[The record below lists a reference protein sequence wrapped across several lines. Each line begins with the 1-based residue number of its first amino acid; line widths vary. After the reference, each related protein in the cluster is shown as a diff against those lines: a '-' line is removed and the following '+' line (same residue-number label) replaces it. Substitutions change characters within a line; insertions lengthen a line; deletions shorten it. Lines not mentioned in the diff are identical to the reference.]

1 MYEFVSRLR
10 WRVRATRL
18 SALFLVSMLLALP
31 DAEAEPARVLSLGG
45 AITEIVYALEAGTS
59 IVATDLSSTWPAA
72 ARALPKVGYFRTLT
86 IEPLL
91 ALSPDLV
98 LASEHA
104 GPADVLD
111 RIAAAG
117 VRVVRVP
124 DAPSTSGITAKIE
137 TIAAALNRVE
147 AGKVL
152 AARVDSSLADARRQL
167 PMPASSPGVVFLL
180 SAGPQGLMAAGKD
193 TAADALIGLLG
204 ARNLFADHP
213 GYAPVSA
220 EALAGHPPK
229 FVLVSARSLTA
240 LGGPDA
246 VLALPGLATSG
257 LGAQHVIAVDDLAV
271 LGFGPRL
278 PAGLV
283 EIASR
288 MDSAR

>member
-1 MYEFVSRLR
+1 MYKSASRLPR
-10 WRVRATRL
+10 RRAARL
-18 SALFLVSMLLALP
+18 AVLFFAPLLLVLP
-31 DAEAEPARVLSLGG
+31 RAQAEPTRVLTLGG
-45 AITEIVYALEAGTS
+45 AITEIVYALDAGAS
-59 IVATDLSSTWPAA
+59 IVATDISSTWPEA

-91 ALSPDLV
+91 ALSPDLI

-104 GPADVLD
+104 GPHDVLE

-124 DAPSTSGITAKIE
+124 DAPSASGIVAKID
-137 TIAAALNRVE
+137 TIATALNRVE
-147 AGKVL
+147 AGKAL
-152 AARVDSSLADARRQL
+152 AARVETSLADARRRL
-167 PMPASSPGVVFLL
+167 PAPASSPGVVFLL

-193 TAADALIGLLG
+193 TAADALIALLG
-204 ARNLFADHP
+204 AHNLFADHH

-257 LGAQHVIAVDDLAV
+257 LDAQHVIAVDDLAV